1 VTQPTQPRSIKS
13 AERTLALLELFS
25 QIQTPLTIGR
35 VSRELGIPQPS
46 TSMLMRNLVHL
57 GYLDHDRTQRTF
69 APSIRIA
76 LLGSWIGRRFDEAN
90 SLAERLDILQ
100 RKVRETAYIAIQNG
114 PFGQY
119 VMTQTSDSPD
129 TLNVASGQFRSLTC
143 SAFGRALLA
152 LKPDAEIASWVKRC
166 NAEAEEERFK
176 VKLPAFMKL
185 IGEVRARGYGETA
198 GDQTP
203 DLGAFAMTFPS
214 PLGHVALAVGSGG
227 PIQRM
232 QRKRELIVGALREF
246 VAGFKRPDS

>member
-1 VTQPTQPRSIKS
+1 MTQPTQPRSIKS

-129 TLNVASGQFRSLTC
+129 TLNVASGQYRSLTC

-152 LKPDAEIASWVKRC
+152 LKK
-166 NAEAEEERFK
+166 F
-176 VKLPAFMKL
+176 
-185 IGEVRARGYGETA
+185 
-198 GDQTP
+198 
-203 DLGAFAMTFPS
+203 
-214 PLGHVALAVGSGG
+214 
-227 PIQRM
+227 
-232 QRKRELIVGALREF
+232 
-246 VAGFKRPDS
+246 